1 MNVALRVARQR
12 AGAPMLAERIASWL
26 GRGRPETRAL
36 DVGCGTGALAE
47 ALAPLVGEVV
57 GIDVNESLVTEA
69 RKLSLPNARFE
80 IADACALPFEP
91 RSFEI
96 AGCHRVLHHVR
107 RPELALAE
115 MVRVTRTGGRVLV
128 IDQLGDV
135 DPLVSLELD
144 RFERARDPSHAR
156 LLPDGDI
163 RALLDANDLTVVR
176 NEIVPERRQL
186 EPYLDIVG
194 CEGDA
199 RERARS
205 LAPGEEY
212 GVEIGWYLAVRG
224 ER

>member
-1 MNVALRVARQR
+1 MNVALRVARQK
-12 AGAPMLAERIASWL
+12 AGAPVLAARVASWL
-26 GRGRPETRAL
+26 GTVPGTRAL

-47 ALAPLVGEVV
+47 ALAPLVSQVV
-57 GIDVNESLVTEA
+57 GIDLNDSLVAEA
-69 RKLSLPNARFE
+69 RRLSLPNARFE
-80 IADACALPFEP
+80 IADACALPFE
-91 RSFEI
+91 RGSFEL

-115 MVRVTRTGGRVLV
+115 MVRVTQPGGRILV

-144 RFERARDPSHAR
+144 RFERARDRSHAR

-163 RALLDANDLTVVR
+163 RALLEANDLTVVR
-176 NEIVPERRQL
+176 NEIVRERRHL

-199 RERARS
+199 RDRARA

-212 GVEIGWYLAVRG
+212 AVEIGWYLAVRT
-224 ER
+224 RR